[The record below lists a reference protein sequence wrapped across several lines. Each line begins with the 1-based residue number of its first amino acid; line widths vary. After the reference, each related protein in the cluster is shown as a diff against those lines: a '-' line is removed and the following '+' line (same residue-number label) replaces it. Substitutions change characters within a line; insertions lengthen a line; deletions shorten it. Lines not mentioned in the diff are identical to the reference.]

1 MLKFLFRE
9 IYSST
14 ISWNRSFDRV
24 HIFIKISYLIII
36 ILLAAIINDVIPM
49 AFLLVYAIII
59 SIITRDHEIAIHSY
73 KAPILPLLMISLLT
87 LLFTGNYFL
96 SLLIGLRILAIASTI
111 LSFFAS
117 TDPIYLS
124 YIFEKLHLPKWTII
138 STLLTWRLIPMSMK
152 ILDESYSI
160 AKLKGDPLWRSLV
173 SATAT
178 LYIKSGHLVEALY
191 IYGTEIEKASLR
203 PLVKKY
209 NIQNTILYSIFNSI
223 LIIIVI
229 ALLIWS

>member
-1 MLKFLFRE
+1 VLKFIFRE

-14 ISWNRSFDRV
+14 ISWSRSFDGV
-24 HIFIKISYLIII
+24 HIFIKISCLAIII
-36 ILLAAIINDVIPM
+36 FLAAIINNILPM
-49 AFLLVYAIII
+49 AFLLIYAIII
-59 SIITRDHEIAIHSY
+59 SIITRDYEIAIHSY

-87 LLFTGNYFL
+87 LLFTGNYYL
-96 SLLIGLRILAIASTI
+96 SILIGLRILAIASAI

-117 TDPIYLS
+117 TDPMYLS
-124 YIFEKLHLPKWTII
+124 YVFEKLHLPRWVMI
-138 STLLTWRLIPMSMK
+138 STLLIWRLIPMSMK

-178 LYIKSGHLVEALY
+178 LYIKSSHLVEALY

-209 NIQNTILYSIFNSI
+209 SIRNTVLYTIFNSI
-223 LIIIVI
+223 LIIVVI
-229 ALLIWS
+229 ALLVWS